1 MEIGKIETVPLR
13 HMWENEAHNF
23 TPWLADNIDILGDA
37 VGMRLSFDTR
47 EKKIGSFSLDILA
60 DDESGNK
67 VIIENQLEKS
77 DHDHLGKVLTYLT
90 GLEAKTA
97 IWVCSEAR
105 QEHIQV
111 IDWLNENTYDGIKF
125 YLVKLEG
132 LRIGNSI
139 PAPYFSVVCAPSE
152 IAKDI
157 GKVKEEDSERHKMR
171 WKFWELLLDKSKE
184 QTQLHANIS
193 PSRDNWISA
202 GAGKS
207 GLSYTYSITMNS
219 ASVEFSIDGGKDAE
233 ELNKQRFNELYQHKD
248 TIENSFGEALI
259 WDCVGGRKSC
269 RIKFE
274 LNKSGLKD
282 KDNWV
287 TLQTNM
293 IDAMIRLENAM
304 RDEIKVLTR

>member
-1 MEIGKIETVPLR
+1 MTIGKIEKVPLR
-13 HMWENEAHNF
+13 NMWENEAHNF

-37 VGMRLSFDTR
+37 IGMNLSFIER
-47 EKKIGSFSLDILA
+47 EKKNGSFSLDILA
-60 DDESGNK
+60 EDNSGNK

-77 DHDHLGKVLTYLT
+77 DHDHLGKLLTYLT

-111 IDWLNENTYDGIKF
+111 IEWLNENTYDGIQF
-125 YLVKLEG
+125 YLVRLEG
-132 LRIGNSI
+132 LKIGESI

-157 GKVKEEDSERHKMR
+157 GREKEEDSKRHKLR
-171 WKFWELLLDKSKE
+171 LEFWELLLAKSKV
-184 QTQLHANIS
+184 QTQLHGNIS

-248 TIENSFGEALI
+248 VIENSFGEALI
-259 WDCVGGRKSC
+259 WDCVEGRKSC
-269 RIKFE
+269 RIKLE
-274 LNKSGLKD
+274 LNKYGLKD
-282 KDNWV
+282 KDNWD

-293 IDAMIRLENAM
+293 IDAMIRLEKAM
-304 RDEIKVLTR
+304 CDEIKMLTK